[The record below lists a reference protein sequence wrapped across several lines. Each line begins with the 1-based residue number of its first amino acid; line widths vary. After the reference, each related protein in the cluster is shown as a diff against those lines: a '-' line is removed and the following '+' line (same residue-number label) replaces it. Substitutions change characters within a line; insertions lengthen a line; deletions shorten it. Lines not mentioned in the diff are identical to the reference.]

1 VETEAETGKSPIRIQ
16 THIDRT
22 THQMD
27 GTTVQPPGMGPFT
40 QMATRIGDDKVEQ
53 AIGMMTR

>member
-27 GTTVQPPGMGPFT
+27 GTTVQPTRMGPLT
-40 QMATRIGDDKVEQ
+40 QMATRIGDDKAEQ
-53 AIGMMTR
+53 AIGM